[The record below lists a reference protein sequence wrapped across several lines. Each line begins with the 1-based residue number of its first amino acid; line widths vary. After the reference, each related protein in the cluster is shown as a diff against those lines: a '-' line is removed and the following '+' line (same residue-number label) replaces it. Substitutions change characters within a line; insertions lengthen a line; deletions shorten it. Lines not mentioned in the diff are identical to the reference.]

1 MKPKSST
8 VAQEVKTVSNVYIHS
23 VACGYG
29 HTLMIAKNDTEDEKD
44 AVNKIDVFTPWKY
57 TCISNSFIIQ
67 EIWIS
72 FIKIL
77 LWRFLTK
84 CTE

>member
-44 AVNKIDVFTPWKY
+44 AVNKIDVFTP
-57 TCISNSFIIQ
+57 
-67 EIWIS
+67 
-72 FIKIL
+72 
-77 LWRFLTK
+77 
-84 CTE
+84 